1 MGSYANV
8 PGLPAN
14 VGDYRLIDL
23 FGKGAYDNLG
33 EEKPWSNDADTLKIL
48 TILFMALSWAFVTF
62 RLYIRLRT
70 VRSAGLDDFF
80 VFLYLL
86 CTWTALLTS
95 CTLQIAGS
103 AGSISF
109 IVSLDYGAGQ
119 HMILLTIDNL
129 QTFLLLFYL
138 MNGFFNLGSAFIKLS
153 LLFQYLR
160 IFPRGTWIWRATVAV
175 ACAVAVWGF
184 TFSFL
189 AFFPCS
195 KGPNFNPLGADRGA
209 YCWAYGSNDPDIF
222 TMTFNAHTVMNM
234 VFDLIILVLP
244 FQLYMNKTMTNKMR
258 LGLLALLFMGA
269 LVNFLSIWRLQTIFE
284 HKTGWYPT
292 HDPTWY
298 GPISILLG
306 VLEINVASI
315 CASVPIFWPVVAPYL
330 GSIFVTH
337 EVSVQVVEYRDLD
350 EEAGSTRPGTGS
362 RGNSKQQL
370 HHQRSDSEIRLN
382 SLPFPADRKGSAGV
396 GGNGDKEE
404 MGGRIVAP
412 PVVDHQ
418 EARVDRWFDEEFAG
432 YQGPAGG
439 SPPRSG
445 GHLRTASSQSR
456 VRSDSVRRKDRWYQ
470 I

>member
-1 MGSYANV
+1 MSSSANI
-8 PGLPAN
+8 PSFPAN

-33 EEKPWSNDADTLKIL
+33 EAKPWSNDASTLKTL

-70 VRSAGLDDFF
+70 VRSAGWDDLF
-80 VFLYLL
+80 VFLYL
-86 CTWTALLTS
+86 
-95 CTLQIAGS
+95 IAGS
-103 AGSISF
+103 VGSISF

-209 YCWAYGSNDPDIF
+209 YCWAYGSNDPDTF

-306 VLEINVASI
+306 VLEVNVASI

-337 EVSVQVVEYRDLD
+337 EVSVQVVEYRDVE

-382 SLPFPADRKGSAGV
+382 SLPFPADGKGSAGGGG
-396 GGNGDKEE
+396 GGNNGGVEE
-404 MGGRIVAP
+404 TARIVAP

-418 EARVDRWFDEEFAG
+418 EARADRWFDEEFAG
-432 YQGPAGG
+432 YQGG
-439 SPPRSG
+439 PPEGRRRG
-445 GHLRTASSQSR
+445 VVSR
-456 VRSDSVRRKDRWYQ
+456 VRSNSVRRKDKWYQ

>member
-1 MGSYANV
+1 MAASIPALPPNV
-8 PGLPAN
+8 D
-14 VGDYRLIDL
+14 DYRLIDL
-23 FGKGAYDNLG
+23 FGKDSYDNLG
-33 EEKPWSNDADTLKIL
+33 EPKPWSNDPDTLKIL
-48 TILFMALSWAFVTF
+48 TILFLTLSWAFVTF

-70 VRSAGLDDFF
+70 VRSAGWDDLF
-80 VFLYLL
+80 VFLYL
-86 CTWTALLTS
+86 
-95 CTLQIAGS
+95 IAGS
-103 AGSISF
+103 VGSISF

-119 HMILLTIDNL
+119 HMILLTMGDL
-129 QTFLLLFYL
+129 KSFLILFYL

-153 LLFQYLR
+153 LLCQYLR
-160 IFPRGTWIWRATVAV
+160 IFPRGSWIWRATVAV
-175 ACAVAVWGF
+175 AAAVLVWGF
-184 TFSFL
+184 TFSFM

-195 KGPNFNPLGADRGA
+195 RGPQFDPLGKKPGTF
-209 YCWAYGSNDPDIF
+209 CWAYGSNDPDTF
-222 TMTFNAHTVMNM
+222 TTTFNAHTVMNM

-284 HKTGWYPT
+284 HKAGWFPT

-337 EVSVQVVEYRDLD
+337 EVSVQVVEYRDDDLESSPD
-350 EEAGSTRPGTGS
+350 GSSTRPGTGG
-362 RGNSKQQL
+362 GNGSGKQQL

-382 SLPFPADRKGSAGV
+382 ALPYPADRKGHDRTNSGGG
-396 GGNGDKEE
+396 GGNEE
-404 MGGRIVAP
+404 TARIVAP
-412 PVVDHQ
+412 PVLDAQ

-432 YQGPAGG
+432 YQGGPQRAGT
-439 SPPRSG
+439 PKG
-445 GHLRTASSQSR
+445 GHTRMGSSQSR
-456 VRSDSVRRKDRWYQ
+456 VRSDSVRRKDKWYQ